1 MKLFRVAL
9 CLSVLLPSLSQ
20 ADQVTYECKQAY
32 GRADSDFN
40 IKAATLHRVADVVVV
55 RDGHQFLYGLEDGI
69 DSPELHDN
77 DTPGFY
83 SNVVGNVQFA
93 MVVDGSNISF
103 FMADRGQKVG
113 VQAYDCA
120 PKKQ

>member
-9 CLSVLLPSLSQ
+9 CLSVLLPFLSQ

-32 GRADSDFN
+32 GRADSNFK
-40 IKAATLHRVADVVVV
+40 IKADTLRRVADVIVV

-77 DTPGFY
+77 DIPGFF

-93 MVVDGSNISF
+93 MVLEGSDVSF

>member
-1 MKLFRVAL
+1 MNLFRVAL
-9 CLSVLLPSLSQ
+9 CLSVLLPSLSK

-32 GRADSDFN
+32 GRADSNFN
-40 IKAATLHRVADVVVV
+40 IKADTLRRVADVVVV
-55 RDGHQFLYGLEDGI
+55 REGHQFLYGMEDGI

-77 DTPGFY
+77 ATPGFF

-93 MVVDGSNISF
+93 MVVEGSNISF

-113 VQAYDCA
+113 VQAYDCT